1 MSLSLI
7 LPNIDLNK
15 VKFIKNNKKHKM
27 SNLKERPISSDIVFK
42 GQLLEVRRDEAT
54 LPNGEIG
61 IREWIKHPGAV
72 CCIPILPDGKIGMI
86 KQYRYAV
93 RQEMIELPAGK
104 LDKSERPEDCA
115 LRELEEEIG
124 YRANNLTFL
133 TNIHPAIGFT
143 NENMWVYLAEDLTKT
158 ESNLDSD
165 EFIELIPKK
174 LEDAIDMVWSGEI
187 TDVKTIIGLLWTK
200 KVMNSKRI
208 I

>member
-1 MSLSLI
+1 MSFSLI
-7 LPNIDLNK
+7 LPNIDPIK
-15 VKFIKNNKKHKM
+15 VKFIKKNKKHKM
-27 SNLKERPISSDIVFK
+27 SNLNEESISSDIVFK
-42 GQLLEVRRDEAT
+42 GQLLEVRRDEAA
-54 LPNGEIG
+54 LPNGKTG
-61 IREWIKHPGAV
+61 IREWINHPGAV

-124 YRANNLTFL
+124 YRANNLTLL

-174 LEDAIDMVWSGEI
+174 LEDAVDMIWSGEI